1 MFDYR
6 RVNLGWFDWG
16 PKNDPRICSF
26 LKASCWVAIQYLYK
40 CHYCCLTSPFWWFM
54 SLIAVCPI
62 LLFGLSLIKSWDTM
76 QWHPQLLIISF
87 HSLDPYAKKKISIQ
101 INQQSYIYIHI
112 YQWSPPHSSRLKP
125 YIWCL
130 KAISNPSTWILVSND
145 ENSTDV
151 QRLRL
156 TSFLQKHQPGFSEDL
171 LRNFGPLWGLK
182 GGGKGGGN

>member
-6 RVNLGWFDWG
+6 RVNLGVSLTPKLHANGSKSYSPKIGWFDWG

-87 HSLDPYAKKKISIQ
+87 HCLDPYAKKNIHS
-101 INQQSYIYIHI
+101 NQSTIIYII
-112 YQWSPPHSSRLKP
+112 Y
-125 YIWCL
+125 
-130 KAISNPSTWILVSND
+130 TND
-145 ENSTDV
+145 LPTFFKV
-151 QRLRL
+151 KTLYL
-156 TSFLQKHQPGFSEDL
+156 MF
-171 LRNFGPLWGLK
+171 K
-182 GGGKGGGN
+182 GYF